1 MGAEVSLTEITLPQP
16 RTISSKRVPIIM
28 TTADM
33 AMRMDP
39 IYETDCAALP

>member
-1 MGAEVSLTEITLPQP
+1 
-16 RTISSKRVPIIM
+16 M

-39 IYETDCAALP
+39 EYDKISRHFLENPDELTEAFARAWYKLL

>member
-1 MGAEVSLTEITLPQP
+1 M
-16 RTISSKRVPIIM
+16 M

-39 IYETDCAALP
+39 VYGAISRRFHENPDLFC